1 VLISLQ
7 FFVAP
12 DFRVGG
18 NPVVDR
24 IVPDTF
30 LEPWLLTIVPEA

>member
-1 VLISLQ
+1 VLNSLQ

-12 DFRVGG
+12 VFHVGG
-18 NPVVDR
+18 NPVVATL
-24 IVPDTF
+24 VPETF